1 MKRANY
7 LMMTPGPT
15 MVRENVLH
23 ARGNYYGNSDFD
35 PKFFEFYGQLCKKI
49 GKIFGAKKAQTI
61 IMAGEGMLGL
71 DSACASLTEKGDK
84 VLVISN
90 GIYGA
95 GFKELVE
102 TYGGEVTLFESEV
115 DNKINTDKLRVF
127 LEQNKDMGFKYA
139 TVVHCDTPSGVL
151 NNVKD
156 ICKTL
161 KSMGIMTVV
170 DAVSSVGGTE
180 LKVDEWGIDI
190 ALGASQKVFSAATGL
205 TIMTISEDAWKVIE
219 YRETPIPSFYC
230 NLSLWRNC
238 VEKKF
243 FPYTMPMTAIVA
255 LGVAIDNMFE
265 EGLDKVIERHYAAA
279 EYTRTRLMDLGLELY
294 LKGGYSPTI
303 TAFCLPEGYDL
314 EEVYTHMLE
323 NHEVMLGKSYGY
335 LADKVLRIGHMG
347 ENARYFRIDYTLRAL
362 EKTLKEL
369 LIEISNQNNIKIIEM
384 ETDLDHIHI
393 LIECSPQHFIPNILK
408 IFKGISARKL
418 FLKHPEIKNK
428 LWNGHLWNP
437 SYFVATISENIEEQ
451 IKRYIQTQKE
461 R

>member
-15 MVRENVLH
+15 MARENVLH

-84 VLVISN
+84 VLVIAN

-95 GFKELVE
+95 GFKDLVE
-102 TYGGEVTLFESEV
+102 IYGGEVTLFESDL
-115 DNKINTDKLRVF
+115 DNQVNTDKLRVF
-127 LEQNKDMGFKYA
+127 LEQNKDVGYKYA

-170 DAVSSVGGTE
+170 DSVSSVGGTE

-190 ALGASQKVFSAATGL
+190 ALGASQKVFSATTGL
-205 TIMTISEDAWKVIE
+205 TIMTISDDAWNVIE
-219 YRETPIPSFYC
+219 SRKTPIPSFYC
-230 NLSLWRNC
+230 NLSLWKNC
-238 VEKKF
+238 VEKKL
-243 FPYTMPMTAIVA
+243 FPYTMPMSAIVA

-265 EGLDKVIERHYAAA
+265 EGLDKVRERHYTAA
-279 EYTRTRLMDLGLELY
+279 EYTRTKLMDLGLELY
-294 LKGGYSPTI
+294 LKGGYSPTV
-303 TAFCLPEGYDL
+303 TAFYIPEGYSI
-314 EEVYTHMLE
+314 EEVYNYMLE
-323 NHEVMLGKSYGY
+323 HHEVMLGKSYGY

-362 EKTLKEL
+362 EKTL
-369 LIEISNQNNIKIIEM
+369 QV
-384 ETDLDHIHI
+384 
-393 LIECSPQHFIPNILK
+393 LK
-408 IFKGISARKL
+408 R
-418 FLKHPEIKNK
+418 
-428 LWNGHLWNP
+428 
-437 SYFVATISENIEEQ
+437 
-451 IKRYIQTQKE
+451 
-461 R
+461 

>member
-23 ARGNYYGNSDFD
+23 ARGDYYGNSDFD

-127 LEQNKDMGFKYA
+127 LEQNKDVGFKYA

-219 YRETPIPSFYC
+219 NRETPIPSFYC

-303 TAFCLPEGYDL
+303 TAFCLQRD
-314 EEVYTHMLE
+314 M
-323 NHEVMLGKSYGY
+323 
-335 LADKVLRIGHMG
+335 I
-347 ENARYFRIDYTLRAL
+347 
-362 EKTLKEL
+362 
-369 LIEISNQNNIKIIEM
+369 
-384 ETDLDHIHI
+384 
-393 LIECSPQHFIPNILK
+393 
-408 IFKGISARKL
+408 
-418 FLKHPEIKNK
+418 
-428 LWNGHLWNP
+428 
-437 SYFVATISENIEEQ
+437 
-451 IKRYIQTQKE
+451 
-461 R
+461 

>member
-219 YRETPIPSFYC
+219 NRETPIPSFYC

-303 TAFCLPEGYDL
+303 TAFCLPEGYDS
-314 EEVYTHMLE
+314 EDACTHMLE
-323 NHEVMLGKSYGY
+323 NHEVILGKSYGY

-369 LIEISNQNNIKIIEM
+369 K
-384 ETDLDHIHI
+384 
-393 LIECSPQHFIPNILK
+393 K
-408 IFKGISARKL
+408 
-418 FLKHPEIKNK
+418 
-428 LWNGHLWNP
+428 
-437 SYFVATISENIEEQ
+437 
-451 IKRYIQTQKE
+451 
-461 R
+461 

>member
-1 MKRANY
+1 
-7 LMMTPGPT
+7 
-15 MVRENVLH
+15 
-23 ARGNYYGNSDFD
+23 
-35 PKFFEFYGQLCKKI
+35 
-49 GKIFGAKKAQTI
+49 
-61 IMAGEGMLGL
+61 
-71 DSACASLTEKGDK
+71 
-84 VLVISN
+84 
-90 GIYGA
+90 
-95 GFKELVE
+95 
-102 TYGGEVTLFESEV
+102 
-115 DNKINTDKLRVF
+115 
-127 LEQNKDMGFKYA
+127 MGFKYA

-219 YRETPIPSFYC
+219 HRETPIPSFYC

-369 LIEISNQNNIKIIEM
+369 K
-384 ETDLDHIHI
+384 
-393 LIECSPQHFIPNILK
+393 K
-408 IFKGISARKL
+408 
-418 FLKHPEIKNK
+418 
-428 LWNGHLWNP
+428 
-437 SYFVATISENIEEQ
+437 
-451 IKRYIQTQKE
+451 
-461 R
+461 

>member
-127 LEQNKDMGFKYA
+127 LEQNKDVGFKYA

-219 YRETPIPSFYC
+219 NRETPIPAFYC

-369 LIEISNQNNIKIIEM
+369 K
-384 ETDLDHIHI
+384 
-393 LIECSPQHFIPNILK
+393 K
-408 IFKGISARKL
+408 
-418 FLKHPEIKNK
+418 
-428 LWNGHLWNP
+428 
-437 SYFVATISENIEEQ
+437 
-451 IKRYIQTQKE
+451 
-461 R
+461 